1 MKLYILLFLI
11 AIVFY
16 YLFFPTSSAMEG
28 FDLFGSAPATPPPPP
43 AMASSFS
50 APSMPGEQSIDFWSS
65 TRLEPTHAKEIK
77 TIMDTLM
84 KGVTGYDNLGPFLR
98 SYYIPQTTEAERLSY
113 IQNKRWPWDPVV
125 QTFYTDVYMQDE
137 KLEPSPFK
145 PYLPVLIPNRGA
157 YNGFKKHDT
166 KNQMLLGLVSDQ
178 PNQGP
183 VMEQLYTP
191 DGVSGLFCKTN
202 IGGTPYMTYSEPAKG
217 AADIPTQ
224 ISGFKF
230 LESECDPCDPF
241 SQNMCKWS
249 MNDAVDPFFAKVW
262 NIPPVELKKSL
273 I

>member
-1 MKLYILLFLI
+1 
-11 AIVFY
+11 
-16 YLFFPTSSAMEG
+16 MEG
-28 FDLFGSAPATPPPPP
+28 FDLFGSTPAPPPPP
-43 AMASSFS
+43 AMTSSFS

-65 TRLEPTHAKEIK
+65 TRLEPTHTKEIK
-77 TIMDTLM
+77 KIMDASM
-84 KGVTGYDNLGPFLR
+84 KGVTGYSPIFQNL
-98 SYYIPQTTEAERLSY
+98 YIPSTTEAERLSY
-113 IQNKRWPWDPVV
+113 IQNKRWPWDPVI
-125 QTFYTDVYMQDE
+125 QTFYTDVYMQDG
-137 KLEPSPFK
+137 KIDPVPLK
-145 PYLPVLIPNRGA
+145 PYIPVIVPNRVA
-157 YNGFKKHDT
+157 YNVLKKYDT
-166 KNQMLLGLVSDQ
+166 KNQMLLGLVADQ

-191 DGVSGLFCKTN
+191 DGVSGLFCKTT
-202 IGGTPYMTYSEPAKG
+202 IGGTPYITYSEPAKG

-249 MNDAVDPFFAKVW
+249 MNDAVVPFFAKVW